1 MPNRYGLA
9 IRAANAGDAEGI
21 GALLRAAGLAV
32 DHRGLALRLD
42 EIPALAGL
50 VLLAEDWGPPGGVL
64 ALRWS
69 WTLFEAQKVA
79 EVTAL
84 VVDPEQRRKGI
95 AALAEGGG
103 AGRAFGGVWGAS
115 AARAGGRGGPGA
127 VLCGD
132 RLRPFRR
139 DLHPAAPQ
147 ARGCGQSGLRSHP
160 SLR

>member
-32 DHRGLALRLD
+32 DHRGLPLRLE
-42 EIPALAGL
+42 EIPLQAGL

-95 AALAEGGG
+95 ARLLLKA
-103 AGRAFGGVWGAS
+103 
-115 AARAGGRGGPGA
+115 AARA
-127 VLCGD
+127 
-132 RLRPFRR
+132 
-139 DLHPAAPQ
+139 
-147 ARGCGQSGLRSHP
+147 ARSAGCGELRLLAPAGVTGLGEFCAATGFGRIGESFARP
-160 SLR
+160 LRKRGAADDQD